1 MKNIKII
8 TIVTIINI
16 IIFLIIINK
25 KEEHKCHW
33 LTCPANNHYSEF
45 SNDWFIQKMHLQ
57 NPEKKYQ
64 ECQYI
69 LFVNSEDTIIN

>member
-1 MKNIKII
+1 MKNITII
-8 TIVTIINI
+8 AIVTIINI
-16 IIFLIIINK
+16 TIFLILANK
-25 KEEHKCHW
+25 EREHKCHW
-33 LTCPANNHYSEF
+33 ITCPVNSHYSEF

-69 LFVNSEDTIIN
+69 LFVNSEDTTIN